1 MRLLIRFGLMV
12 AAVWLTFTVVAGLSY
27 DGNWVTLVVV
37 ALLIALA
44 NALVIPLIKLV
55 SLPIRMMTLGLFT
68 LAINVLVLAGVIA
81 LAQNIEVGVQS
92 DGFGSSLL
100 GALLITV
107 LSSVISWFV
116 RD

>member
-1 MRLLIRFGLMV
+1 MKLLIRFGLMV
-12 AAVWLTFTVVAGLSY
+12 AAVWLTFTVIPGLSY

-44 NALVIPLIKLV
+44 NALVIPLIKLI
-55 SLPIRMMTLGLFT
+55 SLPIRFLTLGLFT

-81 LAQNIEVGVQS
+81 LAQNIEVGVAS
-92 DGFGSSLL
+92 EGFGSSLL

-107 LSSVISWFV
+107 LSWVISWFV
-116 RD
+116 KD